1 MKRLIIVI
9 VALIPVML
17 VGDMPECN
25 SENGGSLYMDNL
37 GNAYV
42 CTDEFKKLGNIFEED
57 SIDIGKYDKHNK
69 AILIEIQV
77 NYIIALMQML
87 SIAFFLYVVHKTGWL
102 SVKKIMKELGKD

>member
-25 SENGGSLYMDNL
+25 SENVGSLYMDNL

-42 CTDEFKKLGNIFEED
+42 LR
-57 SIDIGKYDKHNK
+57 
-69 AILIEIQV
+69 
-77 NYIIALMQML
+77 
-87 SIAFFLYVVHKTGWL
+87 
-102 SVKKIMKELGKD
+102 